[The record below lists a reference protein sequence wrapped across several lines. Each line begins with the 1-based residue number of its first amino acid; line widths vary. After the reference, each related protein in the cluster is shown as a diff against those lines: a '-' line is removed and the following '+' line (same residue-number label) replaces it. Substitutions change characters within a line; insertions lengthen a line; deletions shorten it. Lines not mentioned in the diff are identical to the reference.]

1 MELTL
6 REVIQSWA
14 NENGYYKISQRIAF
28 VPEEILEKLM
38 FEIPT
43 KAEEILE
50 NEGY

>member
-6 REVIQSWA
+6 REIIQSWA
-14 NENGYYKISQRIAF
+14 NENGFYEFSHRVAF
-28 VPEEILEKLM
+28 VPEEILERLM

>member
-1 MELTL
+1 MFRNLPYDIT
-6 REVIQSWA
+6 IN
-14 NENGYYKISQRIAF
+14 NEFSHRVAF
-28 VPEEILEKLM
+28 VPEEILERLM

>member
-14 NENGYYKISQRIAF
+14 NENEFYEFSRRIAF
-28 VPEEILEKLM
+28 VPDEILEKLM